1 MKNNYSRLWL
11 AFVSST
17 SIFTTLGLSAQPG
30 LSWPGKGDICIY
42 KPLEEHEEVKV
53 IAVFNSGEKASVI
66 FLSNRESDTVLTD
79 DLDCR

>member
-30 LSWPGKGDICIY
+30 LSWPDNGERCIY
-42 KPLEEHEEVKV
+42 KPLEEHEIVKV
-53 IAVFNSGEKASVI
+53 IEVFNSGEEAVVK
-66 FLSNRESDTVLTD
+66 FLSNGKSNTVLTE
-79 DLDCR
+79 DLYCD